1 MVVGKAVNRV
11 DATAKVTGEAQYCAD
26 MVPRHALTAKVLHST
41 IANGNVLS
49 FDLEEAKNVPG
60 VIKIVTCFDVPDIQF
75 PTAGHPWSTEPSH
88 QDIADRKLLNARVR
102 FYGDEIAAVI
112 AEDEIAAQHALDM
125 IKVKYEE
132 YPPFFTIEDALKSD
146 ATPLHPDIRPTN
158 VIVKSNYE
166 VGSFDEAVKEPGL
179 IKIEGDYQTPIVKHC
194 HLEPVSSYAY
204 MQNGKIVVVSAT
216 QLPHI
221 VRRIV
226 AQALGIGAGDVRVI
240 KPVYRRRVR
249 KPPGCVDR
257 TACRLLDHIGGRQMR
272 KTVLHKG
279 RNIFRNTNSSRNEIP
294 YRHLREG

>member
-60 VIKIVTCFDVPDIQF
+60 VVKIVTCFDVPDIQF

-112 AEDEIAAQHALDM
+112 AEDDISAQHALDM

-204 MQNGKIVVVSAT
+204 MQNGKNRCRLRHAT
-216 QLPHI
+216 SSHRPAD
-221 VRRIV
+221 RRPSSRHRSRRRPGH
-226 AQALGIGAGDVRVI
+226 QT
-240 KPVYRRRVR
+240 VYRRRVR
-249 KPPGCVDR
+249 KPPGCVGR

-279 RNIFRNTNSSRNEIP
+279 RNIFRNKNPS
-294 YRHLREG
+294 